1 MSTSQLSCLSPESF
15 RLVCV
20 GLTLAARVLW
30 WMFHRISW
38 DRRES
43 RRRWAGRP
51 LPLRSLVVL
60 GSGGHTMEMLAL
72 LKDLDQ
78 DKYRCDFILGDTD
91 STSLKKVQATRP
103 DLAENLERFHTIP
116 RSREVGQSWTSTL
129 FSTVKAFASCLGL
142 VWKLRPQVLLVN
154 GPGTCIPVVA
164 AALFFELVAFRSLS
178 LVFVESV
185 CRVKSLSM
193 TGKLTYLVSD
203 SFVVHWPELAE
214 RYPKAQYLGV
224 LL

>member
-1 MSTSQLSCLSPESF
+1 MLAVV
-15 RLVCV
+15 LVCV

-60 GSGGHTMEMLAL
+60 GSGGHTMEMLSL

-129 FSTVKAFASCLGL
+129 FSTMKAFVSCLGL
-142 VWKLRPQVLLVN
+142 VWKLRPQVLIVN

-164 AALFFELVAFRSLS
+164 AALFFELAAFQSLS

>member
-1 MSTSQLSCLSPESF
+1 MLE
-15 RLVCV
+15 
-20 GLTLAARVLW
+20 
-30 WMFHRISW
+30 RISW

-43 RRRWAGRP
+43 RRRWAGTP

-60 GSGGHTMEMLAL
+60 GSGGHTMEMLSL

-129 FSTVKAFASCLGL
+129 FSTMKALASCLGL
-142 VWKLRPQVLLVN
+142 VWKLRPQVLIVN

>member
-1 MSTSQLSCLSPESF
+1 MLAVV
-15 RLVCV
+15 LVCAW
-20 GLTLAARVLW
+20 LTLAARVLW
-30 WMFHRISW
+30 WMLERISW
-38 DRRES
+38 DRTEN
-43 RRRWAGRP
+43 RRRWAGTR

-60 GSGGHTMEMLAL
+60 GSGGHTMEMLSL

-103 DLAENLERFHTIP
+103 DLAENLERFHSIP

-129 FSTVKAFASCLGL
+129 FSTMKALASCLGL
-142 VWKLRPQVLLVN
+142 IWKLRPQVLIVN

>member
-1 MSTSQLSCLSPESF
+1 MLAVV
-15 RLVCV
+15 LVCV

-43 RRRWAGRP
+43 RRRWAGRSEPKCRLP

-60 GSGGHTMEMLAL
+60 GSGGHTMEMLSL

-129 FSTVKAFASCLGL
+129 FSTMKAFVSCLGL
-142 VWKLRPQVLLVN
+142 VWKLRPQVLIVN

-164 AALFFELVAFRSLS
+164 AALFFELAAFQSLS